1 MTSTPDII
9 PDGSHPDDLM
19 NSNSRFINREL
30 SWLSFNWRVLEEGSN
45 PAHPLLERLR
55 FLSISAAN
63 LDEFYMVRVAG
74 LWGQIKAHINTVSD
88 DGLTPSQ
95 QLEKVDDKAKL
106 LINEQQAL
114 WNTLLVEL
122 RKEGV
127 SVVLPDELSKK
138 DREWLKKHF
147 ETQIYP
153 ILTPMALDPAHPFP
167 FIQNLGF
174 GMFLELIRK
183 NDERK
188 LKALLLLPQTLER
201 FTRLP
206 GDKIRYISLENIVT
220 MFLDHFFPGYS
231 VAGQG
236 LFRLVRDSDIEI
248 EEEAEDLVRLFESA
262 LKRRRR
268 GSVIRLKVDTHM
280 PQSFIDFLVM
290 ELELDRR
297 TIISVDGLLGLSDT
311 SALISD
317 ERPDLC
323 FKPHTPRYPERVR
336 EAGGD
341 IFAAISTKDF
351 IVHHPFESFDAV
363 VHFIRQ
369 ASADPNVVAI
379 KHTLYRTS
387 ADSPVIGALIDAAES
402 GKSVTV
408 LIELKARFDE
418 AANIKWARDL
428 ERAGAQVIYGF
439 IDLKTH
445 AKVSV
450 VVRREGKTLKT
461 YMHFGTGNYHPI
473 NAKVYSDLSLFTSD
487 EQLAKDASLM
497 FNYITGYA
505 KPKGLK
511 KLVLS
516 PYSLRDS
523 LIELIEDEIE
533 YAKKGKPA
541 SVWAKLNSLVD
552 PKIID
557 TLYKASNAGVEI
569 RLVIRG
575 ICCLRPGIKG
585 LSENIFV
592 TSIVG
597 RFLEHSRMVCFGA
610 GNKLPSPDAKVFISS
625 ADWMQRSF
633 DRRVEA
639 LVPVT
644 NATVHLQVLDQ
655 IMVACLKD
663 TAQSWRL
670 LGNGEYERIV
680 AEGEPFSA
688 HNYFMTN
695 PSLSGRGKALRVKEP
710 VPKLVPPS

>member
-1 MTSTPDII
+1 MSTQII
-9 PDGSHPDDLM
+9 GQKTLQAGLM
-19 NSNSRFINREL
+19 ESPARYINREL
-30 SWLSFNWRVLEEGSN
+30 SWLSFNWRVLEESAN
-45 PAHPLLERLR
+45 PGHPLLERLR
-55 FLSISAAN
+55 FLSISATN

-74 LWGQIKAHINTVSD
+74 LWGQIKANIKTVSD
-88 DGLTPSQ
+88 DGLTPAQ
-95 QLEKVDDKAKL
+95 QLEQVDHKASL
-106 LINEQQAL
+106 LIDEQQL
-114 WNTLLVEL
+114 QWKNLTREL
-122 RKEGV
+122 RAKGV
-127 SVVLPDELSKK
+127 AVLTPNE
-138 DREWLKKHF
+138 LKKQERAWLEEYF
-147 ETQIYP
+147 REQIYP
-153 ILTPMALDPAHPFP
+153 VLTPMALDPAHPFP

-174 GMFLELIRK
+174 GMFLELVRM

-188 LKALLLLPQTLER
+188 LKALLLLPQALKR
-201 FTRLP
+201 FVRLP
-206 GDKIRYISLENIVT
+206 GADIRFISLENTVT
-220 MFLDHFFPGYS
+220 MFLDHLFPGYS
-231 VAGQG
+231 VANQG
-236 LFRLVRDSDIEI
+236 LFRVVRDSDIEV
-248 EEEAEDLVRLFESA
+248 EEEAEDLVRLFETA

-268 GSVIRLKVDTHM
+268 GSVIRLKVNKEM
-280 PQSFIDFLVM
+280 PLSFIDYLVG

-297 TIISVDGLLGLSDT
+297 AIIMVDGLLGLSDT
-311 SALISD
+311 SELITS

-336 EAGGD
+336 DAGGD
-341 IFAAISTKDF
+341 IFAAISNKDF
-351 IVHHPFESFDAV
+351 IVHHPYESFDV
-363 VHFIRQ
+363 VVQFLRQ
-369 ASADPNVVAI
+369 AAADPNVVAI

-387 ADSPVIGALIDAAES
+387 ANSPVVSALIEAAES
-402 GKSVTV
+402 GKSVTA

-450 VVRREGKTLKT
+450 VVRREGASLKT

-473 NAKVYSDLSLFTSD
+473 NATIYSDLSMFTTD
-487 EQLAKDASLM
+487 RDLATDVSLM
-497 FNYITGYA
+497 FNYVTGYA

-511 KLVLS
+511 KLILS

-523 LIELIEDEIE
+523 LIEMIEEEIKF
-533 YAKKGKPA
+533 AKAGKPA
-541 SVWAKLNSLVD
+541 AIWAKLNSLVD
-552 PKIID
+552 PIIID
-557 TLYKASNAGVEI
+557 ALYRASNAGVDI

-585 LSENIFV
+585 LSENIQV

-597 RFLEHSRMVCFGA
+597 RFLEHSRIVCFA
-610 GNKLPSPDAKVFISS
+610 NGNKMPSDGAKVFISS

-644 NATVHLQVLDQ
+644 NQTIHRQVLDQ
-655 IMVACLKD
+655 IMVVCLKD

-670 LGNGEYERIV
+670 LDTGEYEKIV
-680 AEGEPFSA
+680 TEGEPFSA

-695 PSLSGRGKALRVKEP
+695 PSLSGRGKALLVKEP